1 MRGLTV
7 RDLVE
12 ANLYEDEDAVIQD
25 ALRCLLRSRTD
36 SRVRLAVH
44 RYKTEDISLSKAA
57 HLAGVSWAQMR
68 DILVDRGVAVR
79 LGPETVKEARE
90 EVEVLRSLLES

>member
-1 MRGLTV
+1 MKV

-36 SRVRLAVH
+36 LRVRLAVH
-44 RYKTEDISLSKAA
+44 RYKTEDISLGKAA

-68 DILVDRGVAVR
+68 DILVERGVALR
-79 LGPETVKEARE
+79 LGPETMEEARD
-90 EVEVLRSLLES
+90 EVEVLRAVSESEL